1 MDPKQIKVQGLR
13 YGRTLQTLLRI
24 VAVFSVD
31 HANTIG
37 PMQQSFEMLNALV
50 KQTRSFTFGFVD
62 QRVMLNNV
70 LTDDPNLQSLEN
82 EFLKRGIGAV
92 KFEAGI
98 SLAGYK
104 KAIAL
109 LCTPIK
115 TIEEMGG
122 TKVLLDRNPLE
133 FARIMSAGKNQA
145 RSASGDT
152 ILETDSE
159 SYMAAKQLGGT
170 GGHTFALQGLESLL
184 ESVGV
189 DKPESFS
196 GGPSDIMR
204 MVGPT
209 VDAALT
215 DAQGDPQ
222 KSHQALA
229 TVLENLQPDLVLSAF
244 PAERHEAIRN
254 MPSDQIASELIE
266 DRAVEWAA
274 NRLRSAPAGDTSL
287 TVEEDVLRVLARG
300 LKATQ
305 GAERMLDKLAKY
317 VERYALPPSIME
329 RIRAEVQWNALPPKQ
344 QMERLL
350 ETRHFGPADF
360 RHLMDLIKEFLN
372 RSYPAEAT
380 ALALHYLGATEFPAG
395 ELQPDTLS
403 RIPGLLRAMAGVRT
417 EFAPTAAEKLG
428 KALMRDDL
436 SPLLHQLTRNA
447 LITLA
452 NAIAAYEDYSIIQS
466 LGGTLERSLAR
477 DKAQHAECCG
487 GGLQKLLPAA
497 SLERMVEMMAQ
508 RKEDAAWMKTAA
520 VLFRW
525 AGDEGIERL
534 FQRLEEE
541 KTAGGRMA
549 LMRFIAQTGHAGLEV
564 ARRRLKD
571 ERWYVVRNACQVL
584 GELKDPELLPDLAPA
599 LQHSDD
605 RVQKAASDI
614 IIKGRDPA
622 RAKVFADALPHLRTH
637 TLEQALDELFFLKN
651 PATLYALQEFIFHD
665 HRAKTKILE
674 KAVHAV
680 TAMPGD
686 APLEVLSRVLADAT
700 LEAPVRK
707 LALHA
712 LVRSRSEVSRQLLA
726 SFVARFP
733 KDALAAEAQRAL
745 GAAGA

>member
-13 YGRTLQTLLRI
+13 YGRSLQTLLRI
-24 VAVFSVD
+24 VSVFSID
-31 HANTIG
+31 HANAAA
-37 PMQQSFEMLNALV
+37 PMQQSFEMLNSLV

-70 LTDDPNLQSLEN
+70 LTDDPNLQMLEN

-98 SLAGYK
+98 SLNGYK
-104 KAIAL
+104 KTIAL
-109 LCTPIK
+109 LSTPLK

-122 TKVLLDRNPLE
+122 SRVLLDRNPLE
-133 FARIMSAGKNQA
+133 FARIMPAGKNQA
-145 RSASGDT
+145 RTASGDT

-184 ESVGV
+184 ESAGM

-196 GGPSDIMR
+196 GGASDIMR

-215 DAQGDPQ
+215 DSQGDPE

-229 TVLENLQPDLVLSAF
+229 TVLQNLQPDLVLSAF
-244 PAERHEAIRN
+244 PAERHDELRN
-254 MPSDQIASELIE
+254 LPSDQIASELIE

-274 NRLRSAPAGDTSL
+274 NRLRTAPTGDSAL

-305 GAERMLDKLAKY
+305 GAERMLDKLARY
-317 VERYALPPSIME
+317 VERYALPPSIMD

-350 ETRHFGPADF
+350 AMRHFRPADF
-360 RHLMDLIKEFLN
+360 RHLMDLIKDYLN

-380 ALALHYLGATEFPAG
+380 ALALHYLDATEYPPD
-395 ELQPDTLS
+395 ELHQEAFS

-417 EFAPTAAEKLG
+417 EFAATAAEKLG
-428 KALMRDDL
+428 KMLMRTDA
-436 SPLLHQLTRNA
+436 PALLHQLTRNSI
-447 LITLA
+447 ITLA
-452 NAIAAYEDYSIIQS
+452 NAISAYEDYVIIQG
-466 LGGTLERSLAR
+466 LGATCERSLAR
-477 DKAQHAECCG
+477 DKEQHAECCG
-487 GGLQKLLPAA
+487 GALQKLLPAA
-497 SLERMVEMMAQ
+497 ALERMVEMMAQ

-520 VLFRW
+520 TLFRW
-525 AGDEGIERL
+525 SGDEGIEKL

-541 KTAGGRMA
+541 KTAGARMA
-549 LMRFIAQTGHAGLEV
+549 LMRFIAQTGKAGLEV
-564 ARRRLKD
+564 ARRRLRD

-584 GELKDPELLPDLAPA
+584 SELKDPELLQDLAPV

-605 RVQKAASDI
+605 RVQKAASDV

-622 RAKVFADALPHLRTH
+622 RAKIFAEALPHLRTH
-637 TLEQALDELFFLKN
+637 SLEQALDELFFLKN

-665 HRAKTKILE
+665 NRAKTKILE

-680 TAMPGD
+680 TALPGD
-686 APLEVLSRVLADAT
+686 APLEVLSRVLTDAT
-700 LEAPVRK
+700 LETPVRK

-712 LVRSRSEVSRQLLA
+712 LVRSKSEQGKKLLA
-726 SFVARFP
+726 AFVVAFP
-733 KDALAAEAQRAL
+733 KDALAAEAQRAP

>member
-13 YGRTLQTLLRI
+13 YGRSLQTLVRI
-24 VAVFSVD
+24 VSVFSLD
-31 HANTIG
+31 HPNAVG
-37 PMQQSFEMLNALV
+37 PTQQSFEMLNSLV

-70 LTDDPNLQSLEN
+70 LTDDPNLQMLEN
-82 EFLKRGIGAV
+82 EFLKRGFGAV
-92 KFEAGI
+92 KFEAGL
-98 SLAGYK
+98 SLSGYK

-109 LCTPIK
+109 LCTPLK

-122 TKVLLDRNPLE
+122 TRVLLDRNPLE
-133 FARIMSAGKNQA
+133 YARIMAAGKNQA
-145 RSASGDT
+145 RTATGDT

-184 ESVGV
+184 ESAGV

-196 GGPSDIMR
+196 GGPTDIMR

-244 PAERHEAIRN
+244 PAERHDALRN

-274 NRLRSAPAGDTSL
+274 NRLRSAPPGDSNL

-329 RIRAEVQWNALPPKQ
+329 RIRAEVQWNSLPPKQ

-350 ETRHFGPADF
+350 EMRLFAPADF
-360 RHLMDLIKEFLN
+360 RHLMDLIKEYLN

-380 ALALHYLGATEFPAG
+380 TLALHYLGATEYPVAD
-395 ELQPDTLS
+395 LQPETFS

-428 KALMRDDL
+428 TALLRDDFT
-436 SPLLHQLTRNA
+436 PLLHQLIRNA

-452 NAIAAYEDYSIIQS
+452 NAIAAYEDYGIIQG
-466 LGGTLERSLAR
+466 LGGTFERSLAR
-477 DKAQHAECCG
+477 DKVQHAECCG
-487 GGLQKLLPAA
+487 GALQKLLPAS
-497 SLERMVEMMAQ
+497 SLERLVEMMGQ
-508 RKEDAAWMKTAA
+508 KKEDAAWMKMAA

-525 AGDEGIERL
+525 AGNEGIEKL

-541 KTAGGRMA
+541 KAAGARMA
-549 LMRFIAQTGHAGLEV
+549 LMRFIAQTGPVGLEV

-584 GELKDPELLPDLAPA
+584 GELKDPELLQDLAA
-599 LQHSDD
+599 VLQHSDD
-605 RVQKAASDI
+605 RVQKAAADV

-622 RAKVFADALPHLRTH
+622 RAGNFAEALPHLRAH
-637 TLEQALDELFFLKN
+637 TLEAALDELFFLKD
-651 PATLYALQEFIFHD
+651 PATLYALEQFIFHD
-665 HRAKTKILE
+665 NRAKTKILE
-674 KAVHAV
+674 KAVQAV
-680 TAMPGD
+680 TAIPGD
-686 APLEVLSRVLADAT
+686 APLEVLSRVLTDAT

-712 LVRSRSEVSRQLLA
+712 LVRSRGEVSRQLLA
-726 SFVARFP
+726 SFVARYP

-745 GAAGA
+745 GAAGS